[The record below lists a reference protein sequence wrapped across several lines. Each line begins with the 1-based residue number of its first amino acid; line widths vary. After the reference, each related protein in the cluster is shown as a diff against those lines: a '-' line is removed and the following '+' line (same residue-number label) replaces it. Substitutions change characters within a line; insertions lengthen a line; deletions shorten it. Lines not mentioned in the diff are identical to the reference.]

1 VELNES
7 TKMHKKE
14 GPAGDVLLA
23 HKAETWKAEGMRPR
37 SFIFEMRKER
47 SRKRESGSCPA
58 GITDSRGGS
67 RILAAIHVN
76 ALDS

>member
-1 VELNES
+1 MELNES
-7 TKMHKKE
+7 TKMHKNE
-14 GPAGDVLLA
+14 GPAGDVLL
-23 HKAETWKAEGMRPR
+23 ETWKAEGMRPR